1 MYAVDVVV
9 ARGHPN
15 VRALHETTLE
25 ITRDEHITPRGDCIV
40 GVGADKGA
48 ADLSEDIKRIL
59 TSPSSIVYLIIRTGG
74 LREVVRGRGDPR
86 LTLSDKRSMVF
97 RKSSYIDSRTVMVCA
112 DKAAA
117 DLDRALVEELKRG
130 TRLVA
135 YIVASSEPIGLEEC
149 LEFLPCSSNLEG
161 RRG

>member
-48 ADLSEDIKRIL
+48 ADLSEDLKRIL
-59 TSPSSIVYLIIRTGG
+59 TSPNSIAYLIIRTGG
-74 LREVVRGRGDPR
+74 LEEVVRGRGDPR

-97 RKSSYIDSRTVMVCA
+97 RKSSYIDGRTVMVCA